1 MIIKDGGFTGDIFKN
16 PDGGIYYDLYKKF
29 IEPHGKLYAPPAF
42 MEGLNKLVRVH
53 FILLSAF
60 VNFLSILQLSM
71 DDGAFFANKETV
83 FSQEAT
89 KCDVLMPWETEF
101 PNLLGMAVAKES
113 AYYEMLMFRTLKQ
126 MDMGTWQVI
135 PSQSDP
141 SVWFRFCGKVV

>member
-1 MIIKDGGFTGDIFKN
+1 MF
-16 PDGGIYYDLYKKF
+16 KKF

-42 MEGLNKLVRVH
+42 IDGLNKLVRVH
-53 FILLSAF
+53 FILLSSF
-60 VNFLSILQLSM
+60 VNLLSILQLSM

-113 AYYEMLMFRTLKQ
+113 AYHEMLMFRTLKQ

-135 PSQSDP
+135 LSQSDP
-141 SVWFRFCGKVV
+141 SEWFGFCG

>member
-1 MIIKDGGFTGDIFKN
+1 MIIKDGGFVGDLFKN
-16 PDGGIYYDLYKKF
+16 PEGGIYYELFKKF

-42 MEGLNKLVRVH
+42 IDGLNKLVRVH
-53 FILLSAF
+53 FILLSSF
-60 VNFLSILQLSM
+60 VNLLSILQLSM

-135 PSQSDP
+135 LSQSDP
-141 SVWFRFCGKVV
+141 SEWFGFCG

>member
-42 MEGLNKLVRVH
+42 IEGLNKLVRVH
-53 FILLSAF
+53 FILFSAF
-60 VNFLSILQLSM
+60 VNFVSILQLSM

-135 PSQSDP
+135 LSTSHFH
-141 SVWFRFCGKVV
+141 WCGF

>member
-1 MIIKDGGFTGDIFKN
+1 MIIKDGGFTGDLFKN

-42 MEGLNKLVRVH
+42 IEGLNKLVRVH
-53 FILLSAF
+53 FIYLLSAF
-60 VNFLSILQLSM
+60 VNLLSILQLSM

-135 PSQSDP
+135 LSTSHFT
-141 SVWFRFCGKVV
+141 V